1 MVLWLVGDGQ
11 VVSLLATVKFLKLN
25 QWILSK
31 LVYITKL
38 ILRAWTGSNTHK
50 NIIKAT
56 TIAASPVYEVIPP
69 LLRSLRDLL
78 GASILSSF
86 ICSGRP
92 QGESLHLTARS
103 KFIIICSCS
112 RLSWR
117 LSSSLLDRKPPVEWP
132 LAFLYQTRPKTHHH
146 SFQVI
151 SSNLHD
157 RKSDRK
163 SGHSHCLWKKCAPPH
178 IS

>member
-1 MVLWLVGDGQ
+1 MSAS
-11 VVSLLATVKFLKLN
+11 SLCDIFAYNFT
-25 QWILSK
+25 W
-31 LVYITKL
+31 
-38 ILRAWTGSNTHK
+38 ILRAWTGPNTHK
-50 NIIKAT
+50 NSSKAT

-163 SGHSHCLWKKCAPPH
+163 SGHSHCLWKKCSPPH

>member
-1 MVLWLVGDGQ
+1 MKTTFLPIISHGFWGPELGLIYTRIAVKLLLL
-11 VVSLLATVKFLKLN
+11 LLAQYMKL
-25 QWILSK
+25 S
-31 LVYITKL
+31 
-38 ILRAWTGSNTHK
+38 G
-50 NIIKAT
+50 
-56 TIAASPVYEVIPP
+56 PP
-69 LLRSLRDLL
+69 LLRSLCDLL
-78 GASILSSF
+78 GASILLSF

-92 QGESLHLTARS
+92 QGESLHLIARS

-112 RLSWR
+112 HLSWR

-157 RKSDRK
+157 WK
-163 SGHSHCLWKKCAPPH
+163 SGHSHCLWKKCTSL
-178 IS
+178 ISVKRQGLNSLNPRCLLIEVSCVYVKCQF

>member
-1 MVLWLVGDGQ
+1 MRETSHNIPGG
-11 VVSLLATVKFLKLN
+11 
-25 QWILSK
+25 
-31 LVYITKL
+31 
-38 ILRAWTGSNTHK
+38 ILRAWAGPNTHK
-50 NIIKAT
+50 NSSKAT

-92 QGESLHLTARS
+92 QGESLHLTSRS

-146 SFQVI
+146 FFSSDKFQ
-151 SSNLHD
+151 
-157 RKSDRK
+157 
-163 SGHSHCLWKKCAPPH
+163 PPWPEVWPF
-178 IS
+178 SLFMEEMCSPSYQLKDKV

>member
-11 VVSLLATVKFLKLN
+11 VVSLLATVKFLKWN

-38 ILRAWTGSNTHK
+38 ILRAWTGPNTHK
-50 NIIKAT
+50 NSSKAT

-92 QGESLHLTARS
+92 QGESLHFTARS

-112 RLSWR
+112 RLYYSPGGF
-117 LSSSLLDRKPPVEWP
+117 LPPCSTGSLR
-132 LAFLYQTRPKTHHH
+132 
-146 SFQVI
+146 S
-151 SSNLHD
+151 
-157 RKSDRK
+157 SDRWL
-163 SGHSHCLWKKCAPPH
+163 SFARHGPRP
-178 IS
+178 IIIF